1 MHSDNPNKLRPLEAW
16 RALRRLLRDPED
28 TAQVFTIVR
37 ALTGR
42 SLVRA
47 YRRFAAT
54 PTGQTILQEK
64 RSLLDRLED
73 RTALAALPSG
83 SLGRAYLSFV
93 QEESLTADGLVEA
106 SASDQQIDDAGLALY
121 SERVRDMHDL
131 WHTTTGYGRDVS
143 GEACLLA
150 FTVAQVKNPG
160 LALITVAGMLKIAR
174 ETDRRI
180 IPAVWRAY
188 LAGRRARWMPAEDW
202 EALLEQPIDEVR
214 AYLNIRA
221 PEIYPE
227 IVAGLATG

>member
-1 MHSDNPNKLRPLEAW
+1 MHSTDSTRLRPLEAW
-16 RALRRLLRDPED
+16 RALKRLLRDPED

-37 ALTGR
+37 ALTGQ
-42 SLVRA
+42 SLARA

-54 PTGQTILQEK
+54 DTGRTILQEK

-73 RTALAALPSG
+73 RAALAALPPD
-83 SLGRAYLSFV
+83 SLGRAYLAFV
-93 QEESLTADGLVEA
+93 ESESLSADGLVEA
-106 SASDQQIDDAGLALY
+106 SASDEQIEDVNLALY

-150 FTVAQVKNPG
+150 FTVAQLKNPG

-188 LAGRRARWMPAEDW
+188 RAGRRARWLPAEDW
-202 EALLEQPIDEVR
+202 EALLEQPIDKVR
-214 AYLNIRA
+214 ADLNIPA

-227 IVAGLATG
+227 IVASLAAA